1 MIAEGNRGTSTAE
14 TQEFAFPTFF
24 KLLIFPVEIHLFAH
38 PEFMDIGL
46 KEVADYA
53 IKTSACHD
61 FSVWQDGEMTVA
73 AMTSIV
79 NGVRITICRNLEKS
93 LLIEPQSP

>member
-24 KLLIFPVEIHLFAH
+24 KLLIFPVEIHLFAR
-38 PEFMDIGL
+38 PELMDIGL

-73 AMTSIV
+73 AVTSII
-79 NGVRITICRNLEKS
+79 NGVFTTFFRDLEKS
-93 LLIEPQSP
+93 LFIKI